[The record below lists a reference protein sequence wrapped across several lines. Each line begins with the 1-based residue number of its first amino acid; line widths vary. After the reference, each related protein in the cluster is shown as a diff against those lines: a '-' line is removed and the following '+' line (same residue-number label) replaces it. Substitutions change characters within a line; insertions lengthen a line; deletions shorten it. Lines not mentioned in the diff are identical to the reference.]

1 MAKSILN
8 LSRRQALRIGGAA
21 LAAPML
27 SLSTRP
33 LWAQDMTKVA
43 LTLPWVANGSN
54 YWPMLGKELGIY
66 ADQGI
71 DVEVSRGFGSVAA
84 AQAVA
89 NEQFDFGVVFAS
101 GNMLAQARGLD
112 LMVLATIYYDATM
125 GIATLA
131 DSGISAPADLEGK
144 TLGMVP
150 TSAEAPFWPA
160 FAEKAG
166 IDTSKVEIVQIDSKV
181 IERTMMNGQVDAI
194 TAIGSSSI
202 PNIAAAGADLR
213 FMLWSDFGVELY
225 AAQIVTRREIYESN
239 PELCQKVVDATLGS
253 YAHTLKNPE
262 ESIEAFAKIVPEVGL
277 TANGLASAKISQG
290 IAQLVTLRAEAMDN
304 ALGYSDLSKIPGM
317 MQSVLDLGTVDNPVV
332 PPTEEL
338 ITNEF
343 IGNVTLSPE
352 EWAAVETANAEYAKY
367 FGKA

>member
-1 MAKSILN
+1 MMTDSNISK
-8 LSRRQALRIGGAA
+8 LSRRQALMLGTGA

-33 LWAQDMTKVA
+33 LWAQATTKVG

-66 ADQGI
+66 ADNGI

-89 NEQFDFGVVFAS
+89 NNQFDFGVVFGS

-112 LMVLATIYYDATM
+112 LIVLATIYYDATM

-131 DSGISAPADLEGK
+131 DSPIASPKDLEGK

-160 FAEKAG
+160 FAAKAG
-166 IDTSKVEIVQIDSKV
+166 IDTAKVNIVQVDSKV
-181 IERTMMNGQVDAI
+181 IERTMLNKQVDAI

-202 PNIAAAGADLR
+202 PNIAASGADMR
-213 FMLWSDFGVELY
+213 FMLWSDFGLELY
-225 AAQIVTRREIYESN
+225 AAQIVTRREIYETN
-239 PELCQKVVDATLGS
+239 PELCQKMVDATLGS
-253 YAHTLKNPE
+253 YAYTLKKPE
-262 ESIEAFAKIVPEVGL
+262 ESIERFAKIVPEVGL

-290 IAQLVTLRAEAMDN
+290 IAQLVTLRSEAMDN
-304 ALGYSDLSKIPGM
+304 AVGYSDLSKIPGM
-317 MQSVLDLGTVDNPVV
+317 MQAVLDLGTVENPVM
-332 PPTEEL
+332 PPLEQM

-343 IGNVTLSPE
+343 VGNVKLTAE
-352 EWAAVETANAEYAKY
+352 EWAAVKANNAGYAKY
-367 FGKA
+367 FG